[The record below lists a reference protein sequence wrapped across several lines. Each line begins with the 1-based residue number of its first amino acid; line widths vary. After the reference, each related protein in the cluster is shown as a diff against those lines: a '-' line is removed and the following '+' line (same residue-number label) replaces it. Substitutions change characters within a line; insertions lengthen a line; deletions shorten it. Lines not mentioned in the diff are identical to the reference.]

1 MNHLLFAVNEGLI
14 LIEEIISYEGIEGIE
29 GDDGHWFSDKGM
41 FAYSDIRLALV
52 FHSRPRSFNCHLEGV
67 WLVECFI
74 HQQEKIA
81 IVCLRSLRSLGR
93 DS

>member
-1 MNHLLFAVNEGLI
+1 MQFFLTDALLNGDT
-14 LIEEIISYEGIEGIE
+14 IESHIENRRREREYREDQEAYEQRSMAAAAIICATISPAAES
-29 GDDGHWFSDKGM
+29 FVKG
-41 FAYSDIRLALV
+41 
-52 FHSRPRSFNCHLEGV
+52 
-67 WLVECFI
+67 